1 MLVIFIMNCI
11 TRTKVNT
18 IKKLSSLDT
27 RNRIKYD
34 YKKLKLTDYYQYLS
48 EEEHEEEQEEEQ
60 EGEQEE
66 KQEETISDVSKFNK
80 WINKKET
87 SINTEIFTKHFN
99 FQRPSDMFN
108 FLNNINDIKKNTEL
122 VNVIIHSSLLLL
134 LFKKQKIA
142 IKTISLLEMRYLS

>member
-1 MLVIFIMNCI
+1 MNCI
-11 TRTKVNT
+11 TRTTVNT

-60 EGEQEE
+60 EE
-66 KQEETISDVSKFNK
+66 KQEETISDVNKFNK
-80 WINKKET
+80 WINQKEK

-108 FLNNINDIKKNTEL
+108 FLSNINDIKKNTEL
-122 VNVIIHSSLLLL
+122 LNVILHSSLLLL

-142 IKTISLLEMRYLS
+142 IKTISLLEMRDLS

>member
-1 MLVIFIMNCI
+1 MN
-11 TRTKVNT
+11 
-18 IKKLSSLDT
+18 
-27 RNRIKYD
+27 
-34 YKKLKLTDYYQYLS
+34 
-48 EEEHEEEQEEEQ
+48 
-60 EGEQEE
+60 
-66 KQEETISDVSKFNK
+66 KFNK
-80 WINKKET
+80 WINKKEK
-87 SINTEIFTKHFN
+87 SINTEICTKHFN